1 MSGEGEG
8 QGLRPRGGWGRKRGV
23 HLSPGSQSSG
33 KPSGFRQAAWSVP
46 IFFFFSCFLGL
57 HSWHMEVSRLGVQS
71 ELRLL
76 ATATATTTSD
86 PSHVCD
92 LHHSSGPRQIFN
104 PLSEARD
111 GTRNLMVPSQIHFR
125 CTTTGTPSSHFKRK
139 LLQSQ
144 LGAPVPC
151 PHPQTHCLFP
161 HLWFPLHL
169 V

>member
-1 MSGEGEG
+1 MD
-8 QGLRPRGGWGRKRGV
+8 V
-23 HLSPGSQSSG
+23 
-33 KPSGFRQAAWSVP
+33 A
-46 IFFFFSCFLGL
+46 
-57 HSWHMEVSRLGVQS
+57 RLGVKL

-76 ATATATTTSD
+76 VYATAKATWD
-86 PSHVCD
+86 LSHICD
-92 LHHSSGPRQIFN
+92 LHFSSWQCQIQAMSAIYTAAN
-104 PLSEARD
+104 GSAKSLNQLSEARD